1 MGIVGSSGVLE
12 VCMLFSHSST
22 RERSGSSTIR
32 ILKVVLFALGI
43 CCPAEFGVSW
53 QALGGISNPASLV
66 TSSWGKE
73 DIWCTS
79 SHFLFLAFSFLEL
92 VSE

>member
-43 CCPAEFGVSW
+43 CCPAEFGVSS
-53 QALGGISNPASLV
+53 IIFCSSLI
-66 TSSWGKE
+66 TQCG
-73 DIWCTS
+73 
-79 SHFLFLAFSFLEL
+79 ASFLEHADHL
-92 VSE
+92 YIFISQVSHSV